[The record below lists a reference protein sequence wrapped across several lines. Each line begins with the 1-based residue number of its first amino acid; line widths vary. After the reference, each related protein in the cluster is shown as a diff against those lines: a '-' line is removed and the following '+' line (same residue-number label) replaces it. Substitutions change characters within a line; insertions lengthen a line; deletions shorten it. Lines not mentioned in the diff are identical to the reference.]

1 MSGVDFMEVFSQRPD
16 SSYMVPPEPVTKSQY
31 VDNVELEQ
39 EQEQEEEEEEE
50 ETDEQQTLASDHTD
64 AWWRAS
70 PLLLLHTET
79 VHKLDIAMYSTVCC
93 REVPQTDWTP

>member
-39 EQEQEEEEEEE
+39 EEEEEEEEE

-64 AWWRAS
+64 A
-70 PLLLLHTET
+70 
-79 VHKLDIAMYSTVCC
+79 
-93 REVPQTDWTP
+93 